1 MPPINISTNPA
12 TNPKINTTSPSAC
25 TVFTPVDPGSNQ
37 PDAAIN
43 TPLRF
48 APMPTA
54 TSQKHPENAALIR
67 RPPSGKNISNG
78 IAQMPTQ
85 PPRLNAGPVPLPDG
99 ITMAAPA
106 ALRAGLRSLVS
117 RPIAA
122 LLGLAPMAPI
132 AAIALV
138 DGLARQPTLHTLG
151 FLATSVLIGPATIGC
166 WRHYLRV
173 ADGTRPSPADW
184 FAGYRFTAIALVAN
198 ALRFAAFVIAIVP
211 AVLILTVYLFV
222 SGSPVTEGGPPAP
235 ADVVAF
241 LLIGTPA
248 ALGIIAIKCL
258 TYAFEILLADGKTT
272 RLIHGLDA
280 AIRIAWRNIRPI
292 AGIFGTIGLVAIPLV
307 ALAYVA
313 IPLLPLT
320 TAAPTLPP
328 DHPFAASLPNAAAID
343 QALKI
348 SCIPL
353 LPWIFLTLAHA
364 HRQALPAD

>member
-1 MPPINISTNPA
+1 
-12 TNPKINTTSPSAC
+12 
-25 TVFTPVDPGSNQ
+25 
-37 PDAAIN
+37 
-43 TPLRF
+43 
-48 APMPTA
+48 
-54 TSQKHPENAALIR
+54 
-67 RPPSGKNISNG
+67 
-78 IAQMPTQ
+78 MPTQ
-85 PPRLNAGPVPLPDG
+85 PPRLIAGRVPLPDG
-99 ITMAAPA
+99 TTMAAPA

-138 DGLARQPTLHTLG
+138 KGLAHQPLLHTLG

-173 ADGTRPSPADW
+173 ADGARPSTADW

-198 ALRFAAFVIAIVP
+198 ALRFAAFVIAVAP

-222 SGSPVTEGGPPAP
+222 SGSPITEGGPPAP

-280 AIRIAWRNIRPI
+280 AIRLAWRNIRPI

-313 IPLLPLT
+313 VPLLPQA

-343 QALKI
+343 YALKI
-348 SCIPL
+348 SCLPL

-364 HRQALPAD
+364 HRQALPADSPP